1 MTSIDD
7 SHLVDGREPWG
18 IADPFVIAEIGVNHD
33 GDPARAEALVDAA
46 AEAGA
51 DAVKFQWFEPRR
63 LLSRS
68 ARLAAY
74 QAAAGEHDPITMLE
88 RLRLDADGLERAR
101 LRADHHGLRSV
112 VTVFSPELVK
122 EADRLA
128 WDLYKTASPD
138 VVNRP
143 LLEAVASTGRPMI
156 ISTGG
161 ATMSEVRLALEWIPG
176 RRPTL
181 LHCVSSYPTPIEST
195 ALGGVRALARAF
207 GMVVVGYSD
216 HTVSVHTGGLAVAAG
231 AHVLEKHL
239 TWNAEAEGPDHS
251 ASLGPEAF
259 KQYVEFARQSARML
273 GGPDK
278 IPSPL
283 ERDVMASSRQSVAV
297 LRDVAADQVLV
308 CDDLTT
314 MRPGT
319 GVPAA
324 ALSTFVGTRTRRAL
338 EAGTLLDP
346 TFLERPEAAS

>member
-7 SHLVDGREPWG
+7 PHLVDGREPWG
-18 IADPFVIAEIGVNHD
+18 TADPFVIAEIGVNHD
-33 GDPARAEALVDAA
+33 GDPARAEAMVDAA
-46 AEAGA
+46 AEADA

-68 ARLAAY
+68 AGLAAY
-74 QAAAGEHDPITMLE
+74 QAAAGEHDPITMLD

-101 LRADHHGLRSV
+101 LRAVHHGLRSV
-112 VTVFSPELVK
+112 VTVFSPELVE

-161 ATMSEVRLALEWIPG
+161 ATMAEVRLALEWIPE

-181 LHCVSSYPTPIEST
+181 LHCVSSYPTPLESS
-195 ALGGVRALARAF
+195 ALGGIRALDRAF
-207 GMVVVGYSD
+207 GVTVGYSD
-216 HTVSVHTGGLAVAAG
+216 HTVSVHAGGLAVAAG
-231 AHVLEKHL
+231 ARVLEKHL
-239 TWNAEAEGPDHS
+239 TWNRDADGPDHS

-259 KQYVEFARQSARML
+259 GEYVRFARQSARML
-273 GGPDK
+273 GASDK

-283 ERDVMASSRQSVAV
+283 EQDVMATSRQSVAV
-297 LRDVAADQVLV
+297 RRDVSADQVLV
-308 CDDLTT
+308 FEERVCPPQPLRRSSGAGSAVPLKRGRSSI
-314 MRPGT
+314 RP
-319 GVPAA
+319 V
-324 ALSTFVGTRTRRAL
+324 
-338 EAGTLLDP
+338 
-346 TFLERPEAAS
+346 